1 MDLSTALFSPEAAS
15 DPFPLFTRVRRE
27 APVARLERFGWWA
40 VSRYADVAAALKRH
54 DLFSSDTGLERL
66 RPPLVDPRI
75 WDEIVVQRGPSMI
88 NTDPPAHSRLRKL
101 ISAAFT
107 PRAMQR
113 LEARVQEI
121 TRGLIDAIAGRE
133 AFDLVADLGI
143 PLPVTVIAEMLGVDP
158 ARGADFKRWS
168 DDLLE
173 LGRLTREQQTTPDET
188 ERLIRSRRELVA
200 YLEATIAARRE
211 QPRDDLISDLARA
224 EGGVGG
230 LTADEALGMMVLLL
244 VAGNETTTHLI
255 ATGTH
260 LLLERPAA
268 FAALRADP
276 SLVPGFLEEVLRFEG
291 PATMLF
297 RRTTAEVTLS
307 GVTIPADAL
316 VVLLVA
322 AANRDPEQFP
332 DPDRFDI
339 TRDTR
344 GHLGFGQGVHFCV
357 GAPLS
362 RLEGR
367 IAFTELLRRLP
378 PFSRVDARA
387 DWSHHTSLRGL
398 RSLRVRFDRAGAAT
412 ADPGGGML
420 RAR

>member
-1 MDLSTALFSPEAAS
+1 MDLSTALFSPETAS
-15 DPFPLFTRVRRE
+15 DPYPLLTRVRTE
-27 APVARLERFGWWA
+27 APVARLERLGWWV
-40 VSRYADVAAALKRH
+40 VSRYADVTAALRRPE
-54 DLFSSDTGLERL
+54 LFSSNTGLERL
-66 RPPLVDPRI
+66 RPAQIDAEI
-75 WDEIVVQRGPSMI
+75 WDEITMMRGRSMI
-88 NTDPPAHSRLRKL
+88 NVDPPEHTRLRKL

-113 LEARVQEI
+113 LEARVQAI
-121 TRGLIDAIAGRE
+121 AGGLIEAIAGRDS
-133 AFDLVADLGI
+133 FDVVADLAT

-173 LGRLTREQQTTPDET
+173 LGRLPREQAMAPGEL
-188 ERLIRSRRELVA
+188 ERLIASRRALVA

-211 QPRDDLISDLARA
+211 QPRDDLISELARA
-224 EGGVGG
+224 EDDEGR
-230 LTADEALGMMVLLL
+230 LTAEEALGMMVLLL

-255 ATGTH
+255 GTGTH
-260 LLLERPAA
+260 LLLDRPEA

-276 SLVPGFLEEVLRFEG
+276 SLVPNFIEEVLRFEG

-316 VVLLVA
+316 VVLLIA
-322 AANRDPEQFP
+322 AADRDPAQFP

-344 GHLGFGQGVHFCV
+344 GHLGFGQGIHFCV

-367 IAFTELLRRLP
+367 IAFGELLRLP

-387 DWSHHTSLRGL
+387 DWTRHPSLRGL
-398 RSLRVRFDRAGAAT
+398 RSLRVRFDRAGEVT
-412 ADPGGGML
+412 ADARGGIV
-420 RAR
+420 RAP

>member
-1 MDLSTALFSPEAAS
+1 MDLSTALFSPETAS
-15 DPFPLFTRVRRE
+15 DPYPLLARVRSE
-27 APVARLERFGWWA
+27 APVARLARFGWWA
-40 VSRYADVAAALKRH
+40 ISRYADVAAALKRP

-66 RPPLVDPRI
+66 RPPEIDPEI
-75 WDEIVVQRGPSMI
+75 WAEITMIRGRSMV
-88 NTDPPAHSRLRKL
+88 NADPPAHTRLRKL

-121 TRGLIDAIAGRE
+121 AGRLIDAIVARDS
-133 AFDLVADLGI
+133 FDVVADLAI
-143 PLPVTVIAEMLGVDP
+143 PLPVTVIAEMLGIDP
-158 ARGADFKRWS
+158 GRGADFKRWS

-173 LGRLTREQQTTPDET
+173 LGRLTREQRMPSEDLD
-188 ERLIRSRRELVA
+188 RLIASRRELVA

-211 QPRDDLISDLARA
+211 QPRDDLISELARA
-224 EGGVGG
+224 EDEEGR
-230 LTADEALGMMVLLL
+230 LTAEEALGMMILLL

-255 ATGTH
+255 GTGTH
-260 LLLERPAA
+260 LLLDRPDA

-276 SLVPGFLEEVLRFEG
+276 SLVPNFIEEVLRFEG

-297 RRTTAEVTLS
+297 RRTTAEVTLA
-307 GVTIPADAL
+307 GGTIPADAL
-316 VVLLVA
+316 VVLLIA
-322 AANRDPEQFP
+322 AADRDPAQFP
-332 DPDRFDI
+332 DPDRFDV

-344 GHLGFGQGVHFCV
+344 GHLGFGQGIHFCV

-367 IAFTELLRRLP
+367 IAFGELLRRLP

-387 DWSHHTSLRGL
+387 DWTHHTSLRGL
-398 RSLRVRFDRAGAAT
+398 RSLRVRFDRPGATAGARG
-412 ADPGGGML
+412 DML
-420 RAR
+420 PAP